1 MFNSVNFSKADLK
14 KVTVV
19 DTAEFAKQSNL
30 NSLKSD
36 VDELDIDVLGKLSKV
51 VHNDVFKKNEYK
63 KY

>member
-1 MFNSVNFSKADLK
+1 MFNSINFSKADFK

-36 VDELDIDVLGKLSKV
+36 IDELDIDVLGKLSNV